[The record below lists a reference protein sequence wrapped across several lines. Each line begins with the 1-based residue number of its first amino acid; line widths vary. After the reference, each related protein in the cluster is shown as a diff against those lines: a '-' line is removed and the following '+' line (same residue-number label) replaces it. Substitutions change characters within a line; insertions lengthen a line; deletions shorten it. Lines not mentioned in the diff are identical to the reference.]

1 MAFRHNNLTVAD
13 VQGTISKSAFHQL
26 YRPEVLDV
34 DNDNATLKL
43 RVSMCETFE
52 RQPDT
57 GQWHGGVLSSLV
69 DIAGCYALLLVAG
82 GPVLTLNFRTD
93 YLRLAT
99 SDTLVAVAKVRR
111 VGRTVGFVDVDIQN
125 EANETVVAGHAC
137 YAIRPDKPHI

>member
-1 MAFRHNNLTVAD
+1 MAFRHHNLTIAD
-13 VQGTISKSAFHQL
+13 VQETISKSAFH
-26 YRPEVLDV
+26 EVLEV

-43 RVSMCETFE
+43 RVSMCEIFE
-52 RQPDT
+52 RQPGT

-82 GPVLTLNFRTD
+82 GPVLTLNFSTD

-111 VGRTVGFVDVDIQN
+111 VGRTVSFVDVDIQN
-125 EANETVVAGHAC
+125 EANETVVTGHAC
-137 YAIRPDKPHI
+137 YAIQPNKPHI